1 MGNLVLLLFW
11 CGNYFRY
18 KHVELVTDSHFGHY
32 VPVSF
37 LSLWNIKCTSSA
49 LPSRKGISNLQE
61 ISGEKLSDEDRE
73 KLADEKSENET
84 NIVKFD
90 QLEPDEEEKAE
101 DDSARIYG
109 EAKKKKIKKSK
120 VKTRLDYFRNK
131 LVQQSKGTFHV
142 QMTSVQLTEACSTN
156 LYLHAVNDSK
166 VVFRLS
172 NYYAAKPKVRMN
184 FTLQEE

>member
-90 QLEPDEEEKAE
+90 
-101 DDSARIYG
+101 
-109 EAKKKKIKKSK
+109 
-120 VKTRLDYFRNK
+120 
-131 LVQQSKGTFHV
+131 
-142 QMTSVQLTEACSTN
+142 
-156 LYLHAVNDSK
+156 
-166 VVFRLS
+166 
-172 NYYAAKPKVRMN
+172 
-184 FTLQEE
+184 